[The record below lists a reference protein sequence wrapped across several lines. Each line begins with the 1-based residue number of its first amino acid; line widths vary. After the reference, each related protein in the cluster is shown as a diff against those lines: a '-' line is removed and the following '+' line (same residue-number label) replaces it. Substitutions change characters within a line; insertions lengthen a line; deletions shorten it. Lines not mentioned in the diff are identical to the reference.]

1 MSILGAKSSAKAQ
14 VLWEHIDGKLTPINS
29 LTRKPIA
36 WAPQPGSAEIFMA
49 CTIPEVLFTGPRG
62 TGKGL
67 PVNEPVWIPFG
78 QVPIGTL
85 KIGTMV
91 CCPDGTK
98 SKVIG
103 IYPQGERQTFE
114 IEFDDGA
121 VARCDDQHIW
131 PIHVQGMKTKRT
143 AHSYSLRPMSDVLD
157 KFNRGI
163 KLHVPTLD
171 ALGTTTAA
179 RLLKWPVK
187 PYLLGLLLGDG
198 SMSQEQGVRYCT
210 VDEELA
216 DTVTRYGAKEGKPD
230 SRNGLRNFRFSAKGS
245 VYYGLRKLK
254 LFGKTAREKF
264 VPRLYL
270 NGNAKVRLALLQGLM
285 DTDGTV
291 DTFGGISF
299 CSASQRLAKDV
310 QNLVWS
316 LGGKATVSHKASVD
330 AYIVYIQPGNKFS
343 CFRLKRKCD
352 RVKRYMHKILWRR
365 IVRITPLD
373 KQETVCIKIDHPLG
387 LFVTRD
393 YTVTHNTD
401 CFLMDFAQHCERGF
415 GQEWHGVI
423 FRRTYPELDDIIGK
437 SRKWFPRIFGDRVKY
452 NAGQST
458 WVWKSGE
465 RLRFRHFFD
474 RNDYDHYHGS
484 NIPWIGWEELTT
496 WPALD
501 GYLSMFSCN
510 RSTCNGLPLKI
521 RATTNPYGVGF
532 NAVKRRFRLPV
543 PPGKIL
549 GEYITD
555 SKAPDG
561 SNEGPRIAINSSLAE
576 NRMLLEAD
584 PGYVQ
589 RIRTSAANPAQADA
603 WVNGSWDIVAGGLFD
618 DVWEPETHVLHA
630 LKTCP
635 IRRFPRGWRFTR
647 SYDHGQSH
655 PFSVGWWGESDGT
668 PFEFEGR
675 SYGHVRGDMFRLAEW
690 YGCTSDDDNKG
701 LRMPATAIAQG
712 IRERE
717 NDWGIAGRV
726 EPGPA
731 DSAIFN
737 GAESDRTITVAN
749 DMQQEGVNWIRADKG
764 PNSRPQGWQ
773 QIRKYL
779 TAAKTDESGYRERP
793 GLFVLPRC
801 IHFIRLLPAMPR
813 DDKNLDDCPKNACD
827 HIGDETRYMLRHV
840 VSEATSWSWK

>member
-1 MSILGAKSSAKAQ
+1 MSILGSKSASKAE
-14 VLWEHIDGKLTPINS
+14 VLWERIDGKLTPINS

-36 WAPQPGSAEIFMA
+36 WAPQPGSCEIFMG

-67 PVNEPVWIPFG
+67 PLDEPVWTPTG
-78 QVPIGTL
+78 LRPIGGLSVGDT
-85 KIGTMV
+85 V
-91 CCPDGTK
+91 CCPDGT
-98 SKVIG
+98 SSSIIG
-103 IYPQGERQTFE
+103 VFRQGARDTFRITFE
-114 IEFDDGA
+114 DGA
-121 VARCDDQHIW
+121 SVVCDDQHIW
-131 PIHVQGMKTKRT
+131 PIHFQWQGPG
-143 AHSYSLRPMSDVLD
+143 Y
-157 KFNRGI
+157 
-163 KLHVPTLD
+163 KLVTTTDLYKKSVGKEKMYVPTLS
-171 ALGTTTAA
+171 
-179 RLLKWPVK
+179 RLDNQEQEELLVD
-187 PYLLGLLLGDG
+187 PYTLGLILGDG
-198 SMSQEQGVRYCT
+198 SCSDEQGIRYCT
-210 VDEELA
+210 A
-216 DTVTRYGAKEGKPD
+216 DD
-230 SRNGLRNFRFSAKGS
+230 DN
-245 VYYGLRKLK
+245 LK
-254 LFGKTAREKF
+254 QLGIFNKRSREKF
-264 VPRLYL
+264 VPLNYL
-270 NGNAKVRLALLQGLM
+270 NASHQSRLALLQGLM
-285 DTDGTV
+285 DTDGTASMGHG
-291 DTFGGISF
+291 TSF
-299 CSASQRLAKDV
+299 CSSSLQLAKDV
-310 QNLVWS
+310 QYLVWS
-316 LGGKATVSHKASVD
+316 LGGKASLSYKRNVD
-330 AYIVYIQPGNKFS
+330 AWIVGIQPGNKFQP
-343 CFRLKRKCD
+343 FRLERKQQQ
-352 RVKRYMHKILWRR
+352 VVPYMHKHLWRR
-365 IVRITPLD
+365 ITSIEKLGQ
-373 KQETVCIKIDHPLG
+373 QETVCIKIDHPKG
-387 LFVTRD
+387 LFVVRD
-393 YTVTHNTD
+393 FIVTHNTD
-401 CFLMDFAQHCERGF
+401 AFLMDFAQHCERGF

-496 WPALD
+496 WPTLD

-510 RSTCNGLPLKI
+510 RSTCNGLPLKV

-532 NAVKRRFRLPV
+532 NVVKRRFRLPV

-561 SNEGPRIAINSSLAE
+561 STEGPRIAINSSLAE

-589 RIRTSAANPAQADA
+589 RIRTAAANPAQADA

-618 DVWEPETHVLHA
+618 DVWEPKYHVLHA
-630 LKTCP
+630 LHKLP
-635 IRRFPRGWRFTR
+635 IHRTPRSWRLTR
-647 SYDHGQSH
+647 AYDHGQSH
-655 PFSVGWWGESDGT
+655 PFSVGWWAESNGE
-668 PFEFEGR
+668 PFTFDGR

-690 YGCTSDDDNKG
+690 YGCTADDDNKG
-701 LRMPATAIAQG
+701 LRLSATTIAQG

-749 DMQQEGVNWIRADKG
+749 DMQQEGINWVKADKG

-779 TAAKTDESGYRERP
+779 EAAKTDESGYRDRP
-793 GLFVLPRC
+793 GLFIHPRC
-801 IHFIRLLPAMPR
+801 VHFIRLLPAMPR
-813 DDKNLDDCPKNACD
+813 DDRNMDDCPKNACD
-827 HIGDETRYMLRHV
+827 HIGDETRYMLRHTL
-840 VSEATSWSWK
+840 SEATSWSWK